1 MFTSYEVVINT
12 GTQVYILVQPA
23 QQTNI
28 KKICLL
34 YKKEQSILRWNLYDQ
49 IEMKL
54 KLSDEFE
61 NFSYY
66 MKSNDYYFIWIFYL

>member
-34 YKKEQSILRWNLYDQ
+34 YKKEQSNLRWNLYDQ

-66 MKSNDYYFIWIFYL
+66 MKSNDYCFIWIFYL